1 MWREIGLSLNVDGNV
16 LDGLENKKVGD
27 IVKLAEIIDILLAT
41 STSFITWNTVID
53 AIKGPVVK
61 KVAKADEI
69 RQYVTKVKFNIM
81 FIEHSLNT
89 ESIFTRS
96 K

>member
-16 LDGLENKKVGD
+16 LAGLENRNVTD

-41 STSFITWNTVID
+41 STSWNTVID
-53 AIKGPVVK
+53 AIKGPVVN
-61 KVAKADEI
+61 KVVKADEI

-81 FIEHSLNT
+81 FIENSLNT